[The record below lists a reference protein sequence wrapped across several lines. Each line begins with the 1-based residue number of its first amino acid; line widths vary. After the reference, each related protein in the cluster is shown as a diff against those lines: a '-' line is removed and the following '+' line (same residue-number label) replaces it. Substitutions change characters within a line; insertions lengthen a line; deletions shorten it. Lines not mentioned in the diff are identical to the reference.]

1 MSDGTKPS
9 PEPTMTHHQWG
20 LCAFNLR
27 STSHKMPMFENYCF
41 KIPAAFPWGQWVN
54 DESMIITWENV
65 SYNRNSERKITGRG
79 YDLFP
84 SLNTLLIAL
93 PQMTAFRPFFVAM
106 IPVTFDDSSSFESLR
121 WRHNERDSV
130 SNHQPHDCLLN
141 RLFRRRSKK
150 TSRLRVTGLCVGNSP
165 GTGEFPAQTASNV
178 ENVTIWWRHHVN
190 GGMISSH
197 KYKFPVKWQFQ
208 VSSSQMCLWINRHT
222 NIVTI

>member
-9 PEPTMTHHQWG
+9 PEPTMTDQQWG

-27 STSHKMPMFENYCF
+27 STSHKMPMIENYCF

-65 SYNRNSERKITGRG
+65 SYNRNSERKITGRV

-106 IPVTFDDSSSFESLR
+106 IPVTFDDSSSLESLR

-130 SNHQPHDCLLN
+130 SDHQTRDCLLN

-150 TSRLRVTGLCVGNSP
+150 TSRLRVTGRVKRPVMWKMFSFDDVIMWMGEWFLVTSTSFPLSDNFKWVPPKCVY
-165 GTGEFPAQTASNV
+165 E
-178 ENVTIWWRHHVN
+178 
-190 GGMISSH
+190 
-197 KYKFPVKWQFQ
+197 
-208 VSSSQMCLWINRHT
+208 
-222 NIVTI
+222 